1 MSIAHATPPPRKDRK
16 AARAKPRTAATA
28 KPPVELDERGKLLWA
43 LLIAARKANPKRMT
57 ETEVEDLIDSMR
69 DR

>member
-1 MSIAHATPPPRKDRK
+1 M
-16 AARAKPRTAATA
+16 AKA
-28 KPPVELDERGKLLWA
+28 KPPVELDERGKFLWA